1 MNIKFVNGTTVEY
14 TDAYALENDYHKG
27 IKRPSLDIHFSTEA
41 ITYTELEE
49 ILSDVTNLK
58 EIVLTGDE
66 QTYPVY
72 VNELDENGN
81 VIGTVIDHY
90 ETTPAPQNTYVGY
103 DIQGKITID
112 DETITVKLFKKSDLE
127 LENEEAMAT
136 IDELLIAMEV

>member
-1 MNIKFVNGTTVEY
+1 MNIKFVNGVNFEY

-41 ITYTELEE
+41 ITYNELKE

-72 VNELDENGN
+72 AKELDENGN
-81 VIGTVIDHY
+81 VVIDHY